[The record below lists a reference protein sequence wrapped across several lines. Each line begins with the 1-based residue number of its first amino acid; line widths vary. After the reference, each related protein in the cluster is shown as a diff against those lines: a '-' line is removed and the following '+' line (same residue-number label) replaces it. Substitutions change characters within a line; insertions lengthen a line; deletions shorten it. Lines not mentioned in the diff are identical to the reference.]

1 MVDVVSIVLAAVSL
15 IGSLVAAAFTGWI
28 TWFID
33 EVRRRADAKKLV
45 AKYHDPLLLAA
56 LDLQSR
62 LFNIT
67 QQGLLNQVDGEE
79 KKDLIYVYT
88 SFLFG
93 QFLSWTYILRREA
106 QFLRFSTQKNNRQM
120 ARILEAITH
129 TLYTDENPG
138 EGSFMLWKGQQM
150 AIGEVMTRGN
160 DQMYC
165 IGYSTFSTE
174 YKTKPE
180 FRQWFIPIEQGIQD
194 LVHAGKH
201 RNRVPT
207 YRLRR
212 LQHLLID
219 LILTLDE
226 NGQGEGRTRRG
237 YVDAAS
243 GCECNGC
250 LSNRSRPRR
259 QETERQMTAG

>member
-1 MVDVVSIVLAAVSL
+1 MMDGVSIVIAVVSL
-15 IGSLVAAAFTGWI
+15 IGSLVAAAFTGWV

-45 AKYHDPLLLAA
+45 AKYHDPLLLAS

-62 LFNIT
+62 LFNMT
-67 QQGLLNQVDGEE
+67 QQNLLAHVEDEE

-88 SFLFG
+88 AFLFG

-106 QFLRFSTQKNNRQM
+106 QFLRFSTQKTNREM
-120 ARILEAITH
+120 ARTLEAISYVLH
-129 TLYTDENPG
+129 TDTNPG
-138 EGSFMLWKGQQM
+138 EAPFMLWKGQQM
-150 AIGEVMTRGN
+150 AIGEVMTRGD
-160 DQMYC
+160 DQLYC
-165 IGYSTFSTE
+165 VGYSTFSVE

-180 FRQWFIPIEQGIQD
+180 FRQWFIPIERVIQD
-194 LVHAGKH
+194 LVYAGKH
-201 RNRVPT
+201 RDRVPT

-219 LILTLDE
+219 LIMILDE
-226 NGQGEGRTRRG
+226 DGDGEGRTRRG

-243 GCECNGC
+243 GCDCNGC
-250 LSNRSRPRR
+250 STSKSMPRR
-259 QETERQMTAG
+259 QGAKRQVASL